1 MSYPSSPR
9 CSEHSPVYISGPATV
24 CLVHR
29 ESAAPPELPKPSQA
43 PRSHQSSDP
52 RHLLYLA
59 SAQLPALLP
68 QLHHKPQKIPAIF
81 SAFRTRST
89 TNSPI
94 VLSSSPQP
102 PANPNLHALI
112 TSTQPPD
119 TPSQPPLNLIPSSRF
134 LALLC
139 SLKSSSHHQSPL
151 SFSPLNPLI

>member
-1 MSYPSSPR
+1 MSCPSSLR
-9 CSEHSPVYISGPATV
+9 WSEHSTVHIRGPATV

-29 ESAAPPELPKPSQA
+29 ESAPPLSLPTPSHAPG
-43 PRSHQSSDP
+43 SHQSSDP
-52 RHLLYLA
+52 IHPLYLA
-59 SAQLPALLP
+59 PALRSTLRDSSAASP
-68 QLHHKPQKIPAIF
+68 QTEKIPAII

-102 PANPNLHALI
+102 PANPNLHALT

-119 TPSQPPLNLIPSSRF
+119 TPAQPLLNLAPSSRF

-151 SFSPLNPLI
+151 SLSLP